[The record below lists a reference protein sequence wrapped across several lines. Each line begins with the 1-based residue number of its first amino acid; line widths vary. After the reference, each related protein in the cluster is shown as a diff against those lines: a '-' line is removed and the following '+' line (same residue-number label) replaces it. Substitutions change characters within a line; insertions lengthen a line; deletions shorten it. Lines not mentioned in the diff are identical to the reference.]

1 MNSEGINRFGT
12 GGHQQA
18 LRVDILFGKKEI
30 YDPAFPTHG
39 LTCLIREFLN

>member
-18 LRVDILFGKKEI
+18 LRVDILFGKKDI
-30 YDPAFPTHG
+30 YDP
-39 LTCLIREFLN
+39 ISEFLN